1 VQGFAR
7 LDLQEVAEVIGEEKI
22 KEIIAEFSCPY
33 NADVEDF
40 LHNKA
45 EEFAKQG
52 LATTHLIFAS
62 YQDKMRLVG
71 YFALAYKYFHIDL
84 NAKGKVGSNL
94 RHRLRKFASYDDNL
108 KRWLVPAP
116 LIAQLGKNYANG
128 YNELIT
134 GDELLKI
141 ACDTVKE
148 AQRLTS
154 GRVTYLECEDVKPLL
169 DFYQSNGF
177 SVIGWRELDS
187 KEVGKFKSNY
197 LLQLIKYLGR

>member
-1 VQGFAR
+1 MQGFAR
-7 LDLQEVAEVIGEEKI
+7 LDLQEVIETLGIAEVTKML
-22 KEIIAEFSCPY
+22 AAFSCPY
-33 NADVEDF
+33 NTDVEDF

-62 YQDKMRLVG
+62 YQDTMRLVG

-84 NAKGKVGSNL
+84 NAKGKIGSNL
-94 RHRLRKFASYDDNL
+94 RHRLRKFASYDENL
-108 KRWLVPAP
+108 KKWLVPAP

-148 AQRLTS
+148 AQRLVS
-154 GRVTYLECEDVKPLL
+154 GRVTYLECEDVPSLL
-169 DFYQSNGF
+169 EFYHSNDF
-177 SVIGWRELDS
+177 SVIGRRELDS
-187 KEVGKFKSNY
+187 KEAGKFKSNY

>member
-1 VQGFAR
+1 MQGFAR
-7 LDLQEVAEVIGEEKI
+7 LDLQEVIETLGIAEVTKML
-22 KEIIAEFSCPY
+22 AAFSCPY
-33 NADVEDF
+33 NTDVEDF

-62 YQDKMRLVG
+62 YQDTMRLVG

-84 NAKGKVGSNL
+84 NAKGKIGSNL
-94 RHRLRKFASYDDNL
+94 RHRLRKFASYDENL
-108 KRWLVPAP
+108 KKWLVPAP

-141 ACDTVKE
+141 ACDTVRE
-148 AQRLTS
+148 AQRLVS
-154 GRVTYLECEDVKPLL
+154 GRVTYLECEDVPSLVE
-169 DFYQSNGF
+169 FYHSNGF
-177 SVIGWRELDS
+177 SVIGRRELDS
-187 KEVGKFKSNY
+187 KEAGKFKSNY

>member
-1 VQGFAR
+1 MS
-7 LDLQEVAEVIGEEKI
+7 L
-22 KEIIAEFSCPY
+22 
-33 NADVEDF
+33 
-40 LHNKA
+40 NKA

-62 YQDKMRLVG
+62 YQDTMRLVG

-84 NAKGKVGSNL
+84 NAKGKIGSNL
-94 RHRLRKFASYDDNL
+94 RHRLRKFASYDENL
-108 KRWLVPAP
+108 KKWLVPAP

-141 ACDTVKE
+141 ACDTVRE
-148 AQRLTS
+148 AQRLVS
-154 GRVTYLECEDVKPLL
+154 GRVTYLECEDVPSLL
-169 DFYQSNGF
+169 EFYHSNGF
-177 SVIGWRELDS
+177 SVIGRRELDS
-187 KEVGKFKSNY
+187 KEAGKFKSNY